1 MMINI
6 ENFAKHYLV
15 ELKEVLDHFDFER
28 FEKIIQLMLDA
39 YDNGNNIFV
48 MGNGGSGSTASH
60 FACDINKG
68 CCLDLEKKFKVMCLN
83 DNLPTLLALAN
94 DVSYDSVFV
103 EQMKNFFNSGDV
115 VIGISGSGNSEN
127 VLQAITYAKNMGG
140 RTVGLSGFSGGKLS
154 QIVDIA
160 FVAEIDD
167 MQKVEDVHMIVI
179 HMIMQ
184 AVYKT
189 LHEGAAMDCR
199 P

>member
-1 MMINI
+1 
-6 ENFAKHYLV
+6 
-15 ELKEVLDHFDFER
+15 
-28 FEKIIQLMLDA
+28 
-39 YDNGNNIFV
+39 

-68 CCLDLEKKFKVMCLN
+68 CCLDLEKKFKMLCLN

-127 VLQAITYAKNMGG
+127 VLQAITYAKTMGG
-140 RTVGLSGFSGGKLS
+140 RTVGFSGFSGGKLS

-167 MQKVEDVHMIVI
+167 MQKVEDVHMIVV

-184 AVYKT
+184 AVYKA
-189 LHEGAAMDCR
+189 LHEGATLNLL
-199 P
+199 